1 MKNVTFHV
9 QYTLFGAPL
18 ILVLQHAVSK
28 CVFFFFF
35 LMKVPMLIKNE
46 KCLNLCSLKVAISLK
61 MKMVNFKVKILL

>member
-35 LMKVPMLIKNE
+35 FNESANVNE
-46 KCLNLCSLKVAISLK
+46 K
-61 MKMVNFKVKILL
+61 

>member
-28 CVFFFFF
+28 CVFFFF
-35 LMKVPMLIKNE
+35 LMKVPMLMKNE
-46 KCLNLCSLKVAISLK
+46 KCLNFCSLKVAISLK